1 MFIRFLSYDF
11 LVLIFL
17 WLPTYNVL
25 VPLILISP
33 SFFFL
38 KVFSFSLF
46 SMVYGSCCSHET
58 SFTVV
63 VANKFL
69 GLLELKQKQKLQG
82 INLLQHMPVTM
93 LNRDAQED
101 GERKVKGIYNF
112 VIIAHITHTIY
123 AGIQLRT
130 ELFLYHAKI
139 QFVHVIVFASIL

>member
-130 ELFLYHAKI
+130 EPF
-139 QFVHVIVFASIL
+139 SISC